1 MTACD
6 VICCDMTWLESNT
19 WVSIPLNN
27 PSFLSLLLHHLSFL
41 WYSLNSIAHS
51 RWGIVHTDKF
61 WRENARLV
69 ELDEFKLLKLL
80 IALLGSLDS
89 VSSVLITLFYFI
101 LFCFIF
107 YWTWLDLTW
116 FQCCG
121 WCCICI
127 LVYCAQ
133 HFLLTSIAHFAFLLI
148 LSTSSRNSISHSM
161 LSVSGPLTS
170 NPSITTC
177 APNSFPH

>member
-89 VSSVLITLFYFI
+89 VSSVLITLFYFVSFSI
-101 LFCFIF
+101 GLDLI
-107 YWTWLDLTW
+107 WLD
-116 FQCCG
+116 FNVVADAVS
-121 WCCICI
+121 
-127 LVYCAQ
+127 VYLYTA
-133 HFLLTSIAHFAFLLI
+133 
-148 LSTSSRNSISHSM
+148 
-161 LSVSGPLTS
+161 
-170 NPSITTC
+170 PSIFFSHLLHISRFC
-177 APNSFPH
+177 SSFQHLQEIVSVTACCQ